1 MVLCSEVIFA
11 FLSAWPS
18 YQDLPRCHQLPLWT
32 GQAGDEGALIP
43 AVDQGGDA
51 PAGLQQQQ
59 DQGEAR
65 EEQA

>member
-1 MVLCSEVIFA
+1 MQN
-11 FLSAWPS
+11 
-18 YQDLPRCHQLPLWT
+18 YQLLKNNRIQLPLWT

-51 PAGLQQQQ
+51 PAGLPQ

-65 EEQA
+65 EEHETFPHGLKQVT